1 LRITDATKP
10 SSSKKYLYWA
20 DEDGDGDGGFTFSN
34 LQEQYSNTEH
44 AYGIFDIVARWPNLK
59 SLGLSGTQFLDGNL
73 LGWKPASV
81 GLKSIFLSRVKFSM
95 PNLIKLLSPA
105 EHIGQVGSALTKIW
119 FEEVDLTSEPWKDV
133 FVHLCKYPNLL
144 YFNPENLSYA
154 RGGESIQF
162 RPWHVRQWED
172 TSSLWS
178 IRGEDEI
185 ELETLVEFLV
195 AKAGGRH
202 KYPSAASEQLVL
214 SYDGIDD

>member
-44 AYGIFDIVARWPNLK
+44 AYDIFDIVARWPNLK

-73 LGWKPASV
+73 LDWKPASV

-105 EHIGQVGSALTKIW
+105 EHIGQARSALTKIW
-119 FEEVDLTSEPWKDV
+119 
-133 FVHLCKYPNLL
+133 
-144 YFNPENLSYA
+144 
-154 RGGESIQF
+154 
-162 RPWHVRQWED
+162 
-172 TSSLWS
+172 
-178 IRGEDEI
+178 
-185 ELETLVEFLV
+185 
-195 AKAGGRH
+195 
-202 KYPSAASEQLVL
+202 
-214 SYDGIDD
+214 